1 MAKIYRLNRNF
12 EDTVEQKKTQ
22 EQSDVFTEFMI
33 RACTFSFIYPMPP
46 PKKSM
51 RQGGS
56 KRGTARH
63 IANGD
68 T

>member
-33 RACTFSFIYPMPP
+33 VS
-46 PKKSM
+46 KKQSINKKM
-51 RQGGS
+51 LQNYELLQL
-56 KRGTARH
+56 KK
-63 IANGD
+63 
-68 T
+68 

>member
-33 RACTFSFIYPMPP
+33 MSRKQSINKIT
-46 PKKSM
+46 KEE
-51 RQGGS
+51 
-56 KRGTARH
+56 KRL
-63 IANGD
+63 IKVQL
-68 T
+68 